1 MDSVGGKTTNR
12 CSIVLACNIL
22 AFRDAMRRL
31 LEREPDFVII
41 AEAEKPDELAGALRR
56 SRPAI
61 LLCYFSPTDERVVSG
76 LLNVATASARTRTV
90 ALVQSEFERRQ
101 LLRKAFVADALV
113 LRDVTMAE
121 IVRVIRNTRRP
132 KRGDLVRGNGRAG
145 TGAPDLTPREQQVV
159 SMLAQGL
166 RPREMAAHLNIS
178 ESTVHICV
186 DRLLEKYGVSRRLD
200 PVLDSFLLYST
211 PQQSQSVQGSYD

>member
-1 MDSVGGKTTNR
+1 MKSVGGKTTNR
-12 CSIVLACNIL
+12 CSIVLAGNIL

-31 LEREPDFVII
+31 LEREPDFEII
-41 AEAEKPDELAGALRR
+41 GEAEKPDELAGALRR

-61 LLCYFSPTDERVVSG
+61 LLCYFSPTDERVVSA
-76 LLNVATASARTRTV
+76 LLDVATASARTRTV

-101 LLRKAFVADALV
+101 LLGKAFVAEALV

-121 IVRVIRNTRRP
+121 IVGVIRNTRRP
-132 KRGDLVRGNGRAG
+132 KRGDRVRGNGSAG
-145 TGAPDLTPREQQVV
+145 TGVPDLTPREQQVV
-159 SMLAQGL
+159 AMLTQVV

-178 ESTVHICV
+178 ESTVHVCV
-186 DRLLEKYGVSRRLD
+186 DRVLEKYGVSRRLD

-211 PQQSQSVQGSYD
+211 ARQSQRVQGSYD